1 MHAVVYRR
9 PCVSGERGQA
19 WPLDERRPT
28 SSRPLR
34 FFGAR
39 DCVRSMLAVLS
50 ASPFSAEQVCSVSTP
65 IIQWCSY
72 GRIAG
77 VFMLQRQRGAMR
89 STRPPVQTTATM
101 RTGCAAAVGVARA
114 LPLHGLVG
122 VGPPTLATSTWSLLT
137 WPDACAQDSDGSD
150 GSPVSCDSSDCSQC
164 HCHGRMLCCQRRSI
178 SSQSTGQLVLGGL
191 RTRRGYSIVGRKR
204 LIQDI
209 TEPDAGDGR
218 ASADFTAMGSHADDT
233 LASNSCTLHRAKRG
247 PVESEDSALHR
258 SAGSSTELAALDSP
272 ESPSPPSVSGK
283 ETDSLASARPPSG
296 GQSVTELQPPPRD
309 QHAALSPGACVLP
322 SSQQS
327 SATGLPDDARAAGP
341 DTEARA
347 QQASSRSRFA
357 PPAAD
362 AAHGRDDCGDAD
374 ELPDG
379 ADARSGDGDASG
391 GGEGRSLREVAAFQH
406 PSLPGSRGRRAHADI
421 VCDVQCSPGGDLIAT
436 AGVGKQASLARKPH
450 TLTSFN
456 VFPPARIVCC
466 LATLPRLCMGTRCLH
481 RCVVACCTVSCMVPD

>member
-1 MHAVVYRR
+1 MVVL
-9 PCVSGERGQA
+9 Q
-19 WPLDERRPT
+19 
-28 SSRPLR
+28 
-34 FFGAR
+34 
-39 DCVRSMLAVLS
+39 
-50 ASPFSAEQVCSVSTP
+50 PFSCASGKST
-65 IIQWCSY
+65 W
-72 GRIAG
+72 GDA
-77 VFMLQRQRGAMR
+77 LDAA
-89 STRPPVQTTATM
+89 PVQTTATM
-101 RTGCAAAVGVARA
+101 RKGCVVQRGVTRG
-114 LPLHGLVG
+114 PRLHGLVG

-164 HCHGRMLCCQRRSI
+164 HCHGRMLCCQRRST
-178 SSQSTGQLVLGGL
+178 SSQSTGQLVLSSL

-204 LIQDI
+204 LIEDI
-209 TEPDAGDGR
+209 TEPDAGDGGP
-218 ASADFTAMGSHADDT
+218 SADFTATGSHAEDT

-247 PVESEDSALHR
+247 HLESGDSALHR

-272 ESPSPPSVSGK
+272 QTPSPPSVSGK
-283 ETDSLASARPPSG
+283 EADTLASARPPSG
-296 GQSVTELQPPPRD
+296 GQSVTELQPTARD

-374 ELPDG
+374 EFPNG

-391 GGEGRSLREVAAFQH
+391 GGEGEGRSLREVAAFQH

-421 VCDVQCSPGGDLIAT
+421 VCDVQFRPGGDLIAT
-436 AGVGKQASLARKPH
+436 AGVGKQASLARETLMLTPVCCVLTRTHRLLANYPANLLLAH
-450 TLTSFN
+450 TLR
-456 VFPPARIVCC
+456 FP
-466 LATLPRLCMGTRCLH
+466 LC
-481 RCVVACCTVSCMVPD
+481 RCVLHSTLYGC